1 LSESLSIE
9 VDRCADERASE
20 RSKMLFSTDI
30 LNIRNRY
37 ENKRGIRQGATDDGC
52 FKGGSKRVFNRNHR
66 PVDGGLA
73 IQNVFNAEG
82 VCQNDLSGDQ
92 TRDIAIYYRL
102 SLLSADRMDKGS
114 I

>member
-1 LSESLSIE
+1 MLMNGR
-9 VDRCADERASE
+9 VK
-20 RSKMLFSTDI
+20 RSNIFLYRHPH
-30 LNIRNRY
+30 IRNRY